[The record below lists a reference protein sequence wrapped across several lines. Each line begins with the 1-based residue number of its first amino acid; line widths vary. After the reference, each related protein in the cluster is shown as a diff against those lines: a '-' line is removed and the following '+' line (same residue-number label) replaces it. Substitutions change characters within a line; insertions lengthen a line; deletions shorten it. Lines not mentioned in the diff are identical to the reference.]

1 MSFPQY
7 NRRSQENCTSS
18 GLKNRPVQKLDR
30 SKNCTGSGLKIRPKP
45 VQKLDHKRIRKEK
58 SNVDEPS
65 GYTFVLKG
73 GKDYSLPK
81 AKLING

>member
-1 MSFPQY
+1 MRPVQKPDWSK
-7 NRRSQENCTSS
+7 NCTSS